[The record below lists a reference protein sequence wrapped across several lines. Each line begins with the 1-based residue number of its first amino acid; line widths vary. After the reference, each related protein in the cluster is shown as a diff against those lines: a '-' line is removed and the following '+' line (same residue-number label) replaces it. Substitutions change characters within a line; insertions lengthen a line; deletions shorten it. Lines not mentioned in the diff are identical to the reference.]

1 MVKYAIDCEMV
12 GSGNRSILARVSI
25 VNENGMIVLDEYVK
39 PTAQVTDY
47 RTCVSGIK
55 RGNIQN
61 GREFSTIKQKV
72 QSMINGCILIGHS
85 LQFDLAALELSHPEH
100 MRRDLAKYEPFR
112 KLNNGQPASLQ
123 FLAKQYLGRSIQE
136 GEHDSVQDAKACM
149 DIYRKVSSEWERLYR

>member
-12 GSGNRSILARVSI
+12 GSGNKSILARVSI
-25 VNENGMIVLDEYVK
+25 VNENGMTVLDEYVK

-55 RGNIQN
+55 RTNLQN

-72 QSMINGCILIGHS
+72 QSLISGCILIGHS
-85 LQFDLAALELSHPEH
+85 LHFDLDALGLSHPEH
-100 MRRDLAKYEPFR
+100 MRRDLAQYEPFKR
-112 KLNNGQPASLQ
+112 LNNGQPASLQ
-123 FLAKQYLGRSIQE
+123 FLARQYLGRYIQE

-149 DIYRKVSSEWERLYR
+149 DIYRQVASNWERLY